1 MKYIK
6 YLMTLIAAAST
17 LVACETDVDQPKLDA
32 EENYVAPV
40 LNQQADI
47 IVNGDNVKVE
57 SVTFT
62 CTPADFGLNIPV
74 RYQLHLTKDGADI
87 VAVTAY
93 QPTMTMLKSDING
106 FVVNQLGVT
115 ANEAA
120 TIGAYVVAYAGESDI
135 CTPRSNAISFTV
147 QTFKA
152 ALRNY
157 YICGEFVG
165 NWDINSAVEIWE
177 TTGGSNVYEG
187 LYQFTDTTDPADGQ
201 SGFKVMPNRAW
212 DGGEK
217 GFDAFTNDG
226 KFSSSSDGNL
236 QLPVGIWQVTI
247 DLANMTIAAKQFT
260 QVDIMGS
267 FDGWASPMLMNYDYV
282 SNCWVSASTVSG
294 GDEYKIRMN
303 GSWDVSYGG
312 GVNASESL
320 PDGFEIEGG
329 DNIKVPGS
337 GSFYVELHADRTP
350 WVVTYKAA
358 Q

>member
-6 YLMTLIAAAST
+6 YLMTIVAAAST
-17 LVACETDVDQPKLDA
+17 LVACETDVDQPKLGPEDSF
-32 EENYVAPV
+32 VAPV
-40 LNQQADI
+40 LNEQADI
-47 IVNGDNVKVE
+47 LINGDNVKVE
-57 SVTFT
+57 SVSFT
-62 CTPADFGLNIPV
+62 CTEADIGLNVPV
-74 RYQLHLTKDGADI
+74 RYQLHLTRGGADV
-87 VAVTAY
+87 VAVTSY
-93 QPTMTMLKSDING
+93 YPTITMLKSDING

-115 ANEAA
+115 ANESAV
-120 TIGAYVVAYAGESDI
+120 IGAYVVAYAGDSDI
-135 CTPRSNAISFTV
+135 CTPKSNEISFTV

-157 YICGEFVG
+157 YICGAFVG
-165 NWDINSAVEIWE
+165 SWDINSAVEIWE
-177 TTGGSNVYEG
+177 TAGGTNIYEG
-187 LYQFTDTTDPADGQ
+187 MYNFTDQGDGY

-226 KFSSSSDGNL
+226 KFTSSSDGNL
-236 QLPVGIWQVTI
+236 QLAPGIWQVTV
-247 DLANMTIAAKQFT
+247 DLGNMTIAAKGFS

-267 FDGWASPMLMNYDYV
+267 FNGWSDPVLMNYDYV
-282 SNCWVSASTVSG
+282 SNCWVSAAPVSG

-358 Q
+358 N